1 MWMPKEV
8 NFLLA
13 LEDHY
18 NLRIF
23 NLYDKPTNALFTYV
37 QTCTSVLHQPV
48 AVTPVTYV
56 MKCI

>member
-18 NLRIF
+18 NLYI
-23 NLYDKPTNALFTYV
+23 LYLHDKQTNAHFYICSNLNFI
-37 QTCTSVLHQPV
+37 LHQPV
-48 AVTPVTYV
+48 AVTPVTF
-56 MKCI
+56 M